1 MPAEYFRRNV
11 LLCFAAIV
19 AAVAI
24 GEGVLR
30 LLTGPSDGCHG
41 IVLGVELPPCRLR
54 SPYEPVGT
62 IATRSEPYGDL
73 TVDGKRITVG
83 DLWGIARYDT
93 LIGFAPQENAT
104 SVNGWWRTDE
114 LGARVDRNSVGATGT
129 SVERVLVLGD
139 SYAVGSRLPFE
150 DTWSF
155 ALDRLSPGLDVAN
168 FAMDGYGMTQAHLRY
183 GSVRDDLEHDVVLMM
198 FVPEQ
203 DLWRDVSVRR
213 DVGGSW
219 DMYWVMP
226 RYVLDGSD
234 LVLIGSP
241 FPDQGSGI
249 QPLEFEETDRR
260 LRKHLRTFD
269 RFYSE
274 SWWREPSGTIR
285 PSLYRLAE
293 AVAHK
298 LRMRSTRRSLMEPD
312 SEAMRISATIFQVL
326 AADARNGGRRFI
338 LAVLPTE
345 RALLRDDERFWERWD
360 RMIEAV
366 CFGGSACLDL
376 SAELRT
382 LPKEAIDRGYDGTH
396 YGPRVNREIARIL
409 GEHFA
414 VRNR

>member
-1 MPAEYFRRNV
+1 MPGEHLRRNV

-19 AAVAI
+19 GAVGI
-24 GEGVLR
+24 GEGILR
-30 LLTGPSDGCHG
+30 LLTEPSDGCHG
-41 IVLGVELPPCRLR
+41 IVLGVELPPCRLG
-54 SPYEPVGT
+54 SPYEPVRT
-62 IATRSEPYGDL
+62 ITTRSEPYGDL

-93 LIGFAPQENAT
+93 LIGFVPQENAT

-114 LGARVDRNSVGATGT
+114 LGARVGRNAVGAAGT

-139 SYAVGSRLPFE
+139 SYAVGSRLPFD

-155 ALDRLSPGLDVAN
+155 ALDRLSPELDVAN

-183 GSVRDDLEHDVVLMM
+183 GSVRHAVEHDVVLVM
-198 FVPEQ
+198 FVPEA
-203 DLWRDVSVRR
+203 DLWRDVNVRR
-213 DVGGSW
+213 DVGGDW
-219 DMYWVMP
+219 DMYRVLP
-226 RYVLDGSD
+226 RYVLDGGD
-234 LVLIGSP
+234 LRLIRSP
-241 FPDQGSGI
+241 FSDQGSGAR
-249 QPLEFEETDRR
+249 PAAREETDRR
-260 LRKHLRTFD
+260 LRQHLRTFD

-274 SWWREPSGTIR
+274 TWWREPAGTNR

-298 LRMRSTRRSLMEPD
+298 VRLGSIRHNLMEPD

-326 AADARNGGRRFI
+326 AADARNGGRRFV

-345 RALLRDDERFWERWD
+345 RALIRDDERFWERWD

-366 CFGGSACLDL
+366 CVDGSACLDL
-376 SAELRT
+376 SAELREF
-382 LPKEAIDRGYDGTH
+382 PKEAIDRAYDGTH

-409 GEHFA
+409 GEHL
-414 VRNR
+414 VGS